1 MDTGCWTFHSI
12 GTNFPSSQ
20 QKPAHAKCSQL
31 SYVVKIPLLR
41 PLLLH
46 HWPAPSLSIFATSSY
61 TDAAFEKYLLNIE
74 EWKRLYFKTRGQPT
88 TDKRDKTFLLAGWEH
103 GGAAVGRPCHGLRG
117 GRLDGRGADRRAQA
131 GLQRVRRGRRWL
143 DQHWRAGICHEG
155 DGNESHGGR
164 TPRPHKRSTQML
176 QLSPC
181 DTLAL
186 ISVRHGRFRP
196 DWVPRVLQHDGG

>member
-1 MDTGCWTFHSI
+1 MEIFQLRILKTEGELKEKARWAQRKSTVGSNRSCTLFNNFKILLLHSFVDTGCWTFHSI

-88 TDKRDKTFLLAGWEH
+88 TDKRDKTFLLAG
-103 GGAAVGRPCHGLRG
+103 
-117 GRLDGRGADRRAQA
+117 
-131 GLQRVRRGRRWL
+131 
-143 DQHWRAGICHEG
+143 
-155 DGNESHGGR
+155 
-164 TPRPHKRSTQML
+164 
-176 QLSPC
+176 
-181 DTLAL
+181 
-186 ISVRHGRFRP
+186 
-196 DWVPRVLQHDGG
+196 